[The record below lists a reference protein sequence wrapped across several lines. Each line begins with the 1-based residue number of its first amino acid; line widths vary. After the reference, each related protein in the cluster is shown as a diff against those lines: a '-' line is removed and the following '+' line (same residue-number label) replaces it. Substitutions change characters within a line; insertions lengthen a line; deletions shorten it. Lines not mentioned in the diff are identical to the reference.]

1 MSPEKELIL
10 ISFKLFKNMEFAFLE
25 KLSWRSAVKASAFF
39 SYLGALC
46 LLAAGEYSQL

>member
-25 KLSWRSAVKASAFF
+25 LSWRSAVKASAFF